1 MAFVFR
7 GCFINTLALP
17 TKHHKKVLKS
27 QYIFLYGNVENLGT
41 LCYTASYISEDERVD
56 VLLDYVFP
64 PPRSDISSLLFL
76 MLI

>member
-41 LCYTASYISEDERVD
+41 LCYTRLRFRKMNWSMYCWIMFFHLPDQILAVY
-56 VLLDYVFP
+56 F
-64 PPRSDISSLLFL
+64 SLC
-76 MLI
+76 